1 MARQRLER
9 PREQM
14 LEAAMSAITEHG
26 LAELTMAA
34 LARRLGT
41 SGGHLLY
48 YFGSKDQLLLETLV
62 WSETQVAPR
71 REALLS
77 LPGSAE
83 ERLRAY
89 VDLYV
94 PVGQADPRWLLWV
107 DVWSRTLAVPEL
119 RETQA
124 RLDQAWHETLVALLP
139 EAGEDFSVR
148 LRAMLDGFSTQ
159 LVVGVPGVDRE
170 AVIEHA
176 LAFGRL
182 TL

>member
-62 WSETQVAPR
+62 WSETRLAPR
-71 REALLS
+71 RAGLLS
-77 LPGSAE
+77 VEGSAQD
-83 ERLRAY
+83 RLRAY
-89 VDLYV
+89 VELYL
-94 PVGQADPRWLLWV
+94 PTSQGDPRWLLWV

-124 RLDQAWHETLVALLP
+124 ELDLAWHETLVALLP
-139 EAGEDFSVR
+139 EAGDDFSVR

-159 LVVGVPGVDRE
+159 LVIGVPGLTRDQ
-170 AVIEHA
+170 VIEHA
-176 LAFGRL
+176 LALFRP
-182 TL
+182 